1 MSKKGQ
7 RVNKTYQFE
16 DGEINLHNYR
26 ATCTVTN
33 TSKGFH
39 HTYLANLIRK
49 KYGNN
54 FGTFEATYV
63 SKEGRG
69 IIRAQEQIDRDASKV
84 QRAALKQLKA
94 DAVRKY
100 KNLKRFYRHIRNV
113 RGETKYID
121 SLPNRQTEYV
131 HLEVEQSG
139 LAA

>member
-33 TSKGFH
+33 KSKGFH
-39 HTYLANLIRK
+39 HEYLANLISK
-49 KYGNN
+49 KYRNN
-54 FGTFEATYV
+54 FGYFESTYV
-63 SKEGRG
+63 SKEDRG
-69 IIRAQEQIDRDASKV
+69 IQRAEEALEREQNKV

-94 DAVRKY
+94 DAVSKY

-113 RGETKYID
+113 RGETKYLD